1 MFRIRISTNIIAAN
15 LLAVILLA
23 SAALGQTPSPSPEEE
38 KWGDFGV
45 KSSIEFGFRGR
56 NVDGS
61 ENKFRSDWNY
71 KTGFR
76 VFNSSF
82 ALETEDGKGKLFDSV
97 VVNSSGW
104 GADPSGMAR
113 VTIQKTG
120 VYRLDTNIRRITYF
134 NALNNHALG
143 QHSKDAKNKLG
154 DFALTV
160 FPESRK
166 LQFDLGYSYGRYK
179 GPGFTNA
186 RNYRDDFMTAMDT
199 DVKSND
205 FRGGARGELS
215 GFRWAFTQGYRR
227 FRDRSELNLDAPTI
241 GNNPS
246 DTTVFN
252 LFSRI
257 MPVNGESYFSIFDLT
272 RNFAKRFDFTARLIY
287 VDTKSGSRIED
298 RFNGRDNNNN
308 FIDLDLY
315 ETDATAK
322 RIQTR
327 GDIGLTWRAT
337 DAFTLSN
344 TFSFDQFEIN
354 GFEALTQTLTSR
366 NSAGVVQPIKITTSE
381 AARKNHF
388 RRYSNLFEGDYQFNN
403 RVSFHA
409 GYRYTRRMVTVDGYD
424 LNILSSN
431 NPATVN
437 NPLRQCPYTGA
448 GTPNPRIFC
457 EDEENT
463 THTFLAGGKVKARR
477 HWAFFWDIEKGEAD
491 NVFTRVENYSFTNF
505 RVRNQLSFNKFSMGL
520 SAIVKNN
527 SNPAQTDAIP
537 PEGFG
542 ADVKSRIYS
551 ANFDWAPRTAIIL
564 SGGYTYT
571 HQTATTP
578 IYIRRSF
585 PPVSGTVRVLGRSE
599 YYVRDHYAFIDASV
613 SPHRRV
619 TLYGA
624 YRISRDTG
632 QGDRPLTDPYPIL
645 IASSP
650 TAVLAQPELII
661 LSYPMKMQSP
671 EVKAAFRINR
681 KVDWNIG
688 YQYFN
693 YRERFQSVQDYRAHL
708 PYTSLT
714 IYLGREPDGR

>member
-1 MFRIRISTNIIAAN
+1 MFRIRISLNIIAAN
-15 LLAVILLA
+15 LLAVIVLA
-23 SAALGQTPSPSPEEE
+23 SGAFGQTPSPSTEE
-38 KWGDFGV
+38 KEKWGV
-45 KSSIEFGFRGR
+45 KSSVDFGFRGR

-82 ALETEDGKGKLFDSV
+82 AMETENRKGKLFDSV

-104 GADPSGMAR
+104 GADPSGVAR
-113 VTIQKTG
+113 VTIEKTG
-120 VYRLDTNIRRITYF
+120 LYRLDSNVRRITYS

-143 QHSKDAKNKLG
+143 QHSRNTKNKLG
-154 DFALTV
+154 DFDLTI
-160 FPESRK
+160 FPEGRR
-166 LQFDLGYSYGRYK
+166 LRFNLGYSYSRHK

-186 RNYRDDFMTAMDT
+186 RAYGDDFMTAMDT
-199 DVKSND
+199 DARSND
-205 FRGGARGELS
+205 FRGGARGELA
-215 GFRWAFTQGYRR
+215 GFRWSFTQGYRR
-227 FRDRSELNLDAPTI
+227 FRDRSFLHLDAPTI

-252 LFSRI
+252 LFSRK

-272 RNFAKRFDFTARLIY
+272 RNFAKRLDFTARIIY
-287 VDTKSGSRIED
+287 ADTKSHSRIED
-298 RFNGRDNNNN
+298 RFNGRDNINN

-315 ETDATAK
+315 ETAARAK

-327 GDIGLTWRAT
+327 GDVGLTFRAT

-354 GFEALTQTLTSR
+354 GFETLTQTLTLR
-366 NSAGVVQPIKITTSE
+366 NSAGVAQPIKLTTSE
-381 AARKNHF
+381 AARTNHF

-409 GYRYTRRMVTVDGYD
+409 GYRYTRRMRTVGGYD

-437 NPLRQCPYTGA
+437 NSLRQCPYTGT
-448 GTPNPRIFC
+448 GNPNPRIFC
-457 EDEENT
+457 EDQENT
-463 THTFLAGGKVKARR
+463 THTFLAGGKVKACR
-477 HWAFFWDIEKGEAD
+477 HWAFFWDIERGEAD
-491 NVFTRVENYSFTNF
+491 GVFTRIENYSFTNF
-505 RVRNQLSFNKFSMGL
+505 RVRNQITFNKFSMGL

-527 SNPAQTDAIP
+527 TNPAQTDAIP

-542 ADVKSRIYS
+542 TDVRSRIYS
-551 ANFDWAPRTAIIL
+551 ANFNWTPRTAIIL

-578 IYIRRSF
+578 IFVRS
-585 PPVSGTVRVLGRSE
+585 GNVRVLGRSE
-599 YYVRDHYAFIDASV
+599 YYVRDHFAFIDASV

-619 TLYGA
+619 TLYAA
-624 YRISRDTG
+624 YRMSKDTG
-632 QGDRPLTDPYPIL
+632 QGDRPLTDPYSVL
-645 IASSP
+645 IGSSP
-650 TAVLAQPELII
+650 TAVLNNPELFI
-661 LSYPMKMQSP
+661 LSYPMRMQSP

-681 KVDWNIG
+681 SVDWNVG

-693 YRERFQSVQDYRAHL
+693 YSERFQTLQDYRAHL

-714 IYLGREPDGR
+714 IFLGRGALDQ